1 MPRLTVPGRGP
12 VALQVPALLVAALL
26 VLTGC
31 SGLSG
36 TGEKGYVTG
45 DGTVRMVEAEERDE
59 PVELTGEGLDGEPL
73 DLADFR
79 GQVTVV
85 NVWGAWCAQCRYEM
99 PDLVEA
105 AAETEGIAEFVG
117 INIRDASTSQAISF
131 NRNFGVE
138 YPSFYSPDGKA
149 LLPFHG
155 TIPPNAIPSTVVLD
169 AEGRVAAAIIG
180 VLPSAGTLV
189 GVIEDVSGQE
199 AGAGTPDAEPAD
211 G

>member
-1 MPRLTVPGRGP
+1 MRPPSPASPSRTSGAAAVL
-12 VALQVPALLVAALL
+12 VALLL

-31 SGLSG
+31 SSVEG
-36 TGEKGYVTG
+36 TGGKGYVTA
-45 DGTVRMVEAEERDE
+45 DGTVRMVDEGEREA
-59 PVELTGEGLDGEPL
+59 PVELSGEGLDGEQL

-79 GQVTVV
+79 GTTTVV
-85 NVWGAWCAQCRYEM
+85 NVWGAWCAQCRHEM

-105 AAETEGIAEFVG
+105 AAETEGIAQFVG
-117 INIRDASTSQAISF
+117 INIRDGSTSQALSF
-131 NRNFGVE
+131 NRKFGVE

-149 LLPFHG
+149 LLPFHD

-189 GVIEDVSGQE
+189 GVIEDVSGKS
-199 AGAGTPDAEPAD
+199 AD
-211 G
+211 E

>member
-1 MPRLTVPGRGP
+1 MPARPLARTTSR
-12 VALQVPALLVAALL
+12 AAALL
-26 VLTGC
+26 AAVLLLLTGC
-31 SGLSG
+31 SSLEG
-36 TGEKGYVTG
+36 TEGKGYVTA
-45 DGTVRMVEAEERDE
+45 DGTVRMVDEADREA
-59 PVELTGEGLDGEPL
+59 PVELSGVGLDGKPL

-105 AAETEGIAEFVG
+105 AAETEGTAEFVG
-117 INIRDASTSQAISF
+117 INIRDGSESQAISF
-131 NRNFGVE
+131 NRKFGVE

-149 LLPFHG
+149 LLPFHD

-189 GVIEDVSGQE
+189 GVIEDV
-199 AGAGTPDAEPAD
+199 AGEPVD